1 MLIWD
6 IGFRPLFKPLFEMS
20 KSLNRVK
27 YIKVKT
33 EWIKILYDMSE
44 NFISN
49 YKPQK
54 KSAMEYTILL
64 KKLTNNNNFKFNL

>member
-20 KSLNRVK
+20 KSLNKTK

-54 KSAMEYTILL
+54 EGAMEYTILL
-64 KKLTNNNNFKFNL
+64 KKVD